1 MALSKV
7 YFMPITLHLFF
18 FFQHPFIKDFTNNKC
33 ILNLL
38 SEAKAEVEEIVQDI
52 DEEEEIKQMKVKI
65 IFDYIINCLYFLL
78 CRFNPNII
86 LLLYI

>member
-1 MALSKV
+1 
-7 YFMPITLHLFF
+7 MPITFHCLFF
-18 FFQHPFIKDFTNNKC
+18 LQHPFIKDFTNNKC

-65 IFDYIINCLYFLL
+65 IFDYIIIVYIFFL
-78 CRFNPNII
+78 CRFNTNII
-86 LLLYI
+86 FLLYI